1 MAEEPD
7 PAGSISAASAGGEG
21 EAERDAA
28 SPAAEEE
35 EEREDH
41 DAAVSEPDSEADSLR
56 AREDAE
62 AAEWLG
68 TPTKKEELWA
78 AEKKEREAKYA
89 QMEDD
94 IRKQARRDAIESLNT
109 AQAVSRPAAQ
119 LGKSL
124 WNTAYRAP
132 PLVCLQIFRHRPG

>member
-1 MAEEPD
+1 MDSESDSEDEPSPYDSPMAEEPD
-7 PAGSISAASAGGEG
+7 PAGSISARSSAGGEG

-41 DAAVSEPDSEADSLR
+41 DAAVSEKPDSEADSLR

-78 AEKKEREAKYA
+78 AEKKEREV
-89 QMEDD
+89 
-94 IRKQARRDAIESLNT
+94 RDCFPYDPVRDVN
-109 AQAVSRPAAQ
+109 AVP
-119 LGKSL
+119 
-124 WNTAYRAP
+124 
-132 PLVCLQIFRHRPG
+132 

>member
-1 MAEEPD
+1 MPLSRSAIPSSAPSSPYDSPTAYEPD

-78 AEKKEREAKYA
+78 AEKKEREARSILHWSPY
-89 QMEDD
+89 D
-94 IRKQARRDAIESLNT
+94 RVGVVN
-109 AQAVSRPAAQ
+109 AVP
-119 LGKSL
+119 
-124 WNTAYRAP
+124 
-132 PLVCLQIFRHRPG
+132 